1 MPELTLKGLT
11 KTFNGIDAVKS
22 LDLVIEEKAFMVI
35 VGPSGCGKTTTLR
48 LIAGLEEITS
58 GEIYLD
64 GQKINETPPK
74 DRDMAMVFQDY
85 AIYPHMS
92 VFDNIGF
99 GLRMHKMS
107 KPDIA
112 QRVGEAAELLAI
124 SHLLT
129 RRPHE
134 LSGGERQR
142 VALGRAIVRRPK
154 IFLFDEPLANLDA
167 ALRTQMRREL
177 SRLHKELATTFIYVT
192 HDQIEAMTMAT
203 RIAILDHGV
212 LQQSDTP
219 MKIYHSPA
227 NSFVAGF
234 IGNPKMNL
242 LNCYFETRQGEL
254 YLYLGEQE
262 ITVPNAVREA
272 LFEKRLIGKTLL
284 LGIRP
289 EYIYF
294 ITTQDENRLRAEIQF
309 TENTGTD
316 IFVFLRVPGCENNII
331 ARGDLE
337 QTYDYHQIGFDF
349 DWKHVRL
356 FDSNGLPALSFA
368 ET

>member
-1 MPELTLKGLT
+1 MPDLVLKGLT
-11 KTFNGIDAVKS
+11 KKFNGTDAVKN
-22 LDLVIEEKAFMVI
+22 LDLVVLDKEFLVI

-64 GQKINETPPK
+64 GQKINDVPPK
-74 DRDMAMVFQDY
+74 SRDMAMVFQDY

-99 GLRMHKMS
+99 GLKMQKKS
-107 KPDIA
+107 KSEIA
-112 QRVGEAAELLAI
+112 QSVNTAAELLGI
-124 SHLLT
+124 SNLLM

-154 IFLFDEPLANLDA
+154 VFLFDEPLANLDA

-177 SRLHKELATTFIYVT
+177 SRLQKELAATFIYVT

-203 RIAILDHGV
+203 QIAIMDHGV
-212 LQQSDTP
+212 LQQADAP
-219 MKIYHSPA
+219 MRLYHSPA

-242 LNCYFETRQGEL
+242 MNCSFETREGAL
-254 YLYLGEQE
+254 YLYLGAQE
-262 ITVPNAVREA
+262 IPIPNTVRQA
-272 LFEKRLIGKTLL
+272 LFEKKLIGKHLL

-289 EYIYF
+289 EYINLLSNP
-294 ITTQDENRLRAEIQF
+294 DENHLHAEQKFI
-309 TENTGTD
+309 ENTGTD
-316 IFVFLRVPGCENNII
+316 VFVFLCVPGCENNII
-331 ARGDLE
+331 ARGNLE
-337 QTYDYHQIGFDF
+337 QTYDDRQIGIDF
-349 DWKHVRL
+349 DWKHVIL
-356 FDSNGLPALSFA
+356 FDSNGLPVLNFSAN
-368 ET
+368 

>member
-11 KTFNGIDAVKS
+11 KTFNGIEAVNN
-22 LDLVIEEKAFMVI
+22 LDLVIDDKEFMVI

-58 GEIYLD
+58 GEIYLE
-64 GQKINETPPK
+64 GQKINDVPPK

-85 AIYPHMS
+85 AIYPHIS

-99 GLRMHKMS
+99 GLKMHKVS
-107 KPDIA
+107 KTDIA
-112 QRVGEAAELLAI
+112 QRVGEAAELLSI

-154 IFLFDEPLANLDA
+154 VFLFDEPLANLDA

-203 RIAILDHGV
+203 KIAIMDQGV
-212 LQQSDTP
+212 LQQADAP
-219 MKIYHSPA
+219 IKIYHSPA

-242 LNCYFETRQGEL
+242 MNCYFETHQGEL
-254 YLYLGEQE
+254 YLYLGEQKLQ
-262 ITVPNAVREA
+262 VPNAVRDV
-272 LFEKRLIGKTLL
+272 LFDIRLIGKTLL

-289 EYIYF
+289 EHIRVMS
-294 ITTQDENRLRAEIQF
+294 IPHENHLVANIQF
-309 TENTGTD
+309 AENTGTD
-316 IFVFLRVPGCENNII
+316 VFVFLSAPGFENNII
-331 ARGDLE
+331 ARGDIE
-337 QTYDYHQIGFDF
+337 QKYDSNRVGIDF
-349 DWKHVRL
+349 DWKHVIV
-356 FDSNGLPALSFA
+356 FDSNGLPVLRFS
-368 ET
+368 EI

>member
-1 MPELTLKGLT
+1 MMPELELKMLT
-11 KTFNGIDAVKS
+11 KTYHGVEAVKN
-22 LDLVIEEKAFMVI
+22 LDLIIGDKEFMVI

-48 LIAGLEEITS
+48 MIAGLEEITS

-64 GQKINETPPK
+64 GKKISGMPPK

-99 GLRMHKMS
+99 GLKMRKMS
-107 KPDIA
+107 KTDIA
-112 QRVGEAAELLAI
+112 WRVDEAAEILNI
-124 SHLLT
+124 SHLLK

-167 ALRTQMRREL
+167 ALRTQMRGEL
-177 SRLHKELATTFIYVT
+177 SRLHKELGTIFIYVT

-203 RIAILDHGV
+203 RISVMDKGI

-219 MKIYHSPA
+219 EAIYTSPA
-227 NSFVAGF
+227 NTFVAGF
-234 IGNPKMNL
+234 IGSTKMNL
-242 LNCYFETRQGEL
+242 LPCCFETREGEL
-254 YLYLGEQE
+254 YLYVGEQE
-262 ITVPNAVREA
+262 VTVPEDIKQQ
-272 LFEKRLIGKTLL
+272 LFKNKLIGKPLV

-289 EYIYF
+289 EHLLVGSL
-294 ITTQDENRLRAEIQF
+294 QAGGLLAEF
-309 TENTGTD
+309 LYSESTGAD
-316 IFVFLRVPGCENNII
+316 VYMHFAVQGCCSHII
-331 ARGDLE
+331 ARVSTVKRCEEKTLGI
-337 QTYDYHQIGFDF
+337 HF
-349 DWKHVRL
+349 DWENALL
-356 FDSNGLPALSFA
+356 FNLEGTLIRF
-368 ET
+368 